1 MKYFHWKRYSMTKK
15 AYIDPTKMKLLIMKL
30 IDNQPSIQFTH
41 EIEESQKTV
50 FVDILIR
57 GTEDSKINTT
67 VFIKIYPYKTEYQ
80 MEA

>member
-1 MKYFHWKRYSMTKK
+1 
-15 AYIDPTKMKLLIMKL
+15 MKL

-57 GTEDSKINTT
+57 GTENSKTNTT

>member
-1 MKYFHWKRYSMTKK
+1 
-15 AYIDPTKMKLLIMKL
+15 MKL
-30 IDNQPSIQFTH
+30 IDNQRSIQFTH

-67 VFIKIYPYKTEYQ
+67 VFIKMSIKWKPDELHNAKSNMKESH
-80 MEA
+80 AKLDFNLIV

>member
-1 MKYFHWKRYSMTKK
+1 
-15 AYIDPTKMKLLIMKL
+15 MKL

-57 GTEDSKINTT
+57 GTEDSKIDTT

>member
-1 MKYFHWKRYSMTKK
+1 MKYFHQKRYSMTKK

-30 IDNQPSIQFTH
+30 IDNQPSIQFIH
-41 EIEESQKTV
+41 EIEESQKIV

-57 GTEDSKINTT
+57 GTEDSKIDTT
-67 VFIKIYPYKTEYQ
+67 VFIKTYSYKTEYQ